1 MKKALLALALGI
13 TSSTTFAATVGTGS
27 IHFYGRIDSG
37 TCPIEII
44 DPVTGNP
51 ESGNRIL
58 MGNVDA
64 SQFTGNGSEAAARSF
79 GMRITPG
86 GGCAVKTGD
95 VANVTFTGAF
105 GGAGTGGVLYALEPG
120 SASNLALT
128 LKDNTGAAIPNGSVS
143 RDYPLDENNPTTMLF
158 SAAYKQSAATAVT
171 AGPAN
176 TSVQFVVDIP

>member
-13 TSSTTFAATVGTGS
+13 TSSTTFAATVGTGA
-27 IHFYGRIDSG
+27 IHFYGRIDSS

-44 DPVTGNP
+44 DPITGNP

-64 SQFTGNGSEAAARSF
+64 SQFTAAGSEAAARSF

-86 GGCAVKTGD
+86 GGCTVSPND
-95 VANVTFTGAF
+95 VANLTFTGAF
-105 GGAGTGGVLYALEPG
+105 GGAGTSGALYALEAG
-120 SASNLALT
+120 GAQNLALV
-128 LKDNTGAAIPNGSVS
+128 LKDDTGTPIANGSTS
-143 RDYPLDENNPTTMLF
+143 KDYPLDPTKPTTMLF
-158 SAAYKQSAATAVT
+158 SAAYKSTAAGVT

>member
-58 MGNVDA
+58 MGSVDA
-64 SQFTGNGSEAAARSF
+64 SQFTGEGSEAAERSF

-86 GGCAVKTGD
+86 GGCSVNAGD
-95 VANVTFTGAF
+95 VATVTFNGAF
-105 GGAGTGGVLYALEPG
+105 GDAGTNGELYRLQSGGAT
-120 SASNLALT
+120 NLALI
-128 LKDNTGAAIPNGSVS
+128 LKDDTGVPIANGSTS
-143 RDYPLDENNPTTMLF
+143 KEYALDLIKPTVMLF
-158 SAAYKQSAATAVT
+158 SAAYKQSTIAAVT
-171 AGPAN
+171 AGAAN
-176 TSVQFVVDIP
+176 TSVGFVVDIP